1 MGLKVIIKYPPTM
14 AGIAKLSIHMSV
26 VIVTIVLG
34 LMLKK
39 EKIQIAIEPFKM
51 KSNTDKIGVIEA
63 IKYTPPMEV
72 IASKY

>member
-1 MGLKVIIKYPPTM
+1 
-14 AGIAKLSIHMSV
+14 MSV
-26 VIVTIVLG
+26 VIVTIMLG
-34 LMLKK
+34 LILKK